1 MKLAF
6 PEKVLTQHLIALGKT
21 GAGKSST
28 IRHIVEHLLRHKKRV
43 CIVDIKGDWWGL
55 KSSADGKSAGFPVVA
70 FGDFREP
77 KAQDVP
83 INAQSGK
90 QVAELITSGNRPC
103 IIGFRGWMPGAV
115 TDFWIDFASTLFN
128 KNEGELY
135 VVISE
140 CHNYAPKGKVLDPKA
155 GKVLHWTNRLLSE
168 GRGLGMTF
176 LLDSQRPQ
184 KVHNDTLTS
193 CETLIAMR
201 VTHAA
206 DRQAIKDWI
215 DGCGDK
221 ATGNEVLNTLA
232 QMATGEGW
240 VWSPEIG
247 FGPERIK
254 FPFFET
260 FDSFAPA
267 QLQKKVSDSGWS
279 SVDLEAVKEKLA
291 TVIEEAK
298 GNDPKE
304 LKNQIEKLRNE
315 LSAAKRNLE
324 YAPPDPVAVKDAIDA
339 AIAQQRDADNNILRE
354 IVHDDQRL
362 RDGLMAIAKVCND
375 LIHIGCPAPVGG
387 LQPVKLSRAEVPTA
401 YLGFPITNGSPA
413 QTTRV
418 AIRRI
423 DNPPAITGGKG
434 GDDLSGPQRQILTRL
449 AEFVACGRSSVRLSW
464 LAASMGTTVR
474 ARGFEENMRTLV
486 KAGYVAK
493 QSGDYVKATSAGE
506 SVSGRQPPLG
516 GEELHNRI
524 TQMLSGPQSDM
535 LRFLLKHSNP
545 IDEGYLA
552 THFNTTVR
560 ARGFEENIRFLRS
573 NDLITTPSGQVQVAD
588 WLL

>member
-28 IRHIVEHLLRHKKRV
+28 IRHIVEDLLRRKKRV
-43 CIVDIKGDWWGL
+43 CVVDIKGDWWGL

-298 GNDPKE
+298 ENDPKALHARIRHLEAE
-304 LKNQIEKLRNE
+304 LEKQPAPVPQVDPEAIIRAIE
-315 LSAAKRNLE
+315 S
-324 YAPPDPVAVKDAIDA
+324 
-339 AIAQQRDADNNILRE
+339 QREADNEILRG

-362 RDGLMAIAKVCND
+362 RDGLNEISGLCAK
-375 LIHIGCPAPVGG
+375 LIGIGCPVPVGG
-387 LQPVKLSRAEVPTA
+387 LQAVKLSAKEVPAA
-401 YLGFPITNGSPA
+401 YRGFPITNGSPTQA
-413 QTTRV
+413 PRIPTR
-418 AIRRI
+418 RSG
-423 DNPPAITGGKG
+423 NPPAITGGTG

-486 KAGYVAK
+486 KAAYVAK

-506 SVSGRQPPLG
+506 AVSGRQPPLG

-524 TQMLSGPQSDM
+524 TQMLSGPQSEM

-573 NDLITTPSGQVQVAD
+573 NDLITTSSGQVQVAD